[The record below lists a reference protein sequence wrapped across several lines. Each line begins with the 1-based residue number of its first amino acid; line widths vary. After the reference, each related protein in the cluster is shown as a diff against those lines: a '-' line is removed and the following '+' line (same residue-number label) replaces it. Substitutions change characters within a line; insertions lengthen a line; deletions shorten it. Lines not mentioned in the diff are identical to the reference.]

1 MSSVEQIK
9 QLVRIA
15 GEFGRPIA
23 TGQQAREI
31 LQLGVS
37 YETADETLAA
47 NGFAPN
53 RNGGHQGFLRKP
65 TCEVA

>member
-23 TGQQAREI
+23 TGQQARDI
-31 LQLGVS
+31 LKLGQFYDS
-37 YETADETLAA
+37 ADETLQA

-53 RNGGHQGFLRKP
+53 RNGANQGFLRKP
-65 TCEVA
+65 S